1 MYKYPVSATRR
12 GGKNVE
18 PGNLVPAGNG
28 KTRGKPKGKRG
39 RKKNE
44 EKKKRRGKK
53 GEKNEDRVKL
63 VMLSRRAWNQV

>member
-1 MYKYPVSATRR
+1 MVNGWSMGIHR

-18 PGNLVPAGNG
+18 PGHLVPAGNG

-39 RKKNE
+39 KKM
-44 EKKKRRGKK
+44 KRKKRRGKK
-53 GEKNEDRVKL
+53 GEKNEDRVKF